1 MSEDSLSGA
10 APNKRPNRASTR
22 RSENS
27 VTLTIAIQALQN
39 ARMGLDALQ
48 PGMLK
53 HERERLLIE
62 PLSQLGLA
70 RRGRSRRRRSG
81 CCGGWD
87 E

>member
-1 MSEDSLSGA
+1 MGDTDRLSGA

-53 HERERLLIE
+53 HERERLLVE

-70 RRGRSRRRRSG
+70 ARAIEEAEERLMRGLG
-81 CCGGWD
+81 
-87 E
+87 